1 MRFIIT
7 EKSFYMEEGGVLSEE
22 LQAWQEEF
30 KKGKEHAWYLLGL
43 KGCPSDADISMRF
56 LGRVAESYFRC
67 LTSLPELELSREKTE
82 VSLDADTVS
91 RLETAVPFIIGAEY
105 LDEKWIGRAFGGLH
119 GGNVSGRTESA
130 AACAGAYFLSPCGEQ

>member
-7 EKSFYMEEGGVLSEE
+7 DKGFNMEEGGALSEE

-30 KKGKEHAWYLLGL
+30 KKEKEHAWYLLGL

-56 LGRVAESYFRC
+56 LCRVAESYFHC

-82 VSLDADTVS
+82 VHLLTRQGS
-91 RLETAVPFIIGAEY
+91 
-105 LDEKWIGRAFGGLH
+105 
-119 GGNVSGRTESA
+119 
-130 AACAGAYFLSPCGEQ
+130 Q